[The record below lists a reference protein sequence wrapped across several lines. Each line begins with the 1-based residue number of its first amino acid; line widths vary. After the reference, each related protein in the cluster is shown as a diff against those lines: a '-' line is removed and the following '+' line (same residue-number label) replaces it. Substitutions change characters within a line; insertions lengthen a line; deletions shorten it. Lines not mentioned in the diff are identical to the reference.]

1 MTHRKLRPSR
11 TSSSR
16 RDYRPPTD
24 IGHAALSEL
33 LRTSCR
39 AQLEEKQ
46 LELLRNG
53 DLVELYFAGDLSLV
67 DRPCVAIVGSR
78 AVSLQGRFRS
88 ERLARELAASGFVV
102 VSGLGLGV
110 DTAAH
115 TAALA
120 AGGNTIA
127 VIGTPLDR
135 AYPAENA
142 TLQERIYA
150 DHLLVSPFRVGE
162 RTYRSNFPKR
172 NCVMAA
178 LSDATVIIEASDTSG
193 SLHQAAECVRLSR
206 WLFIAK
212 SLAENRDLDWPK
224 KFLKRPRTAVLSA
237 TSDLLGTVT
246 RERRRQKINAHAA
259 GQ

>member
-1 MTHRKLRPSR
+1 MLPPIRPTSSHATPSSCSRRSTVIAARASRRSRSSTIVGQIMTHRKLRPSR

-88 ERLARELAASGFVV
+88 ERLARELAAPGSVV

-110 DTAAH
+110 DTAA
-115 TAALA
+115 L
-120 AGGNTIA
+120 
-127 VIGTPLDR
+127 PLPLR
-135 AYPAENA
+135 
-142 TLQERIYA
+142 
-150 DHLLVSPFRVGE
+150 
-162 RTYRSNFPKR
+162 
-172 NCVMAA
+172 
-178 LSDATVIIEASDTSG
+178 
-193 SLHQAAECVRLSR
+193 QAA
-206 WLFIAK
+206 
-212 SLAENRDLDWPK
+212 
-224 KFLKRPRTAVLSA
+224 T
-237 TSDLLGTVT
+237 
-246 RERRRQKINAHAA
+246 Q
-259 GQ
+259 